1 MGPLTNK
8 QISSNKPKKIKER
21 NEWEKWKKKKI
32 NSELLFFVGCQSD
45 IYSRPSN
52 IVGDNG
58 FIKIFKHA
66 CIRLSCGPAFEM
78 ANVYMLINEFKC
90 KPKSYGYEISQ
101 FELFIPSIMEK

>member
-1 MGPLTNK
+1 MRK
-8 QISSNKPKKIKER
+8 VKKRK
-21 NEWEKWKKKKI
+21 
-32 NSELLFFVGCQSD
+32 STLSCCFFVGCQSD
-45 IYSRPSN
+45 IYTRPSN

-90 KPKSYGYEISQ
+90 KPKSHGFEISQ
-101 FELFIPSIMEK
+101 FEFLTPSIVKKLKKI

>member
-1 MGPLTNK
+1 MRK
-8 QISSNKPKKIKER
+8 V
-21 NEWEKWKKKKI
+21 KKKKI

-52 IVGDNG
+52 IVGDNV

-90 KPKSYGYEISQ
+90 KPKSYGFEISQ
-101 FELFIPSIMEK
+101 FEFFIPSIMEKLKEIKK